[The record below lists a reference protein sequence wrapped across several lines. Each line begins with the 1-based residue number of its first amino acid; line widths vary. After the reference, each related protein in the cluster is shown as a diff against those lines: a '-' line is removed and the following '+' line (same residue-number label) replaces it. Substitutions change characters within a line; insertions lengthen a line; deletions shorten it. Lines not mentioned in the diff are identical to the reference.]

1 LDSRLWRSFGQNFW
15 SLKMRIG
22 KLGSALIL
30 IAILAGSLYA
40 FQEPISLQ
48 IAKRITAQRMGGD
61 PLKDLPDGLH
71 IAVCGAGSPMPDEK
85 RGGPCTLVIAGQQL
99 FVFDT
104 GNTSARN
111 INKMGFNAGNIQGIF
126 LTHFH
131 SDHIDGLGE
140 LLLQR
145 WVSNS
150 NTQPVPVHG
159 PEGVETV
166 VNGFMQAYSLDRGY
180 RVAHHGEAIVPSSGF
195 GAKAVSF
202 KTQAFETTLVYDSQD
217 TKIHAFSVAHA
228 PIHPAVGYKIQ
239 YKDRSIVISGDTT
252 PSVHVA
258 KAAQGVDVLIHEAMS
273 MELMKLLQEGAKT
286 AKRDKLEQ
294 IMKDITD
301 YHTSPVQAAE
311 IAQQAQVSY
320 LLLNHI
326 APPLPLPGLVDAF
339 LKGTA
344 EVFKGKIQ
352 VAKDGDFLSLPAGKK
367 SIDVSHRF

>member
-1 LDSRLWRSFGQNFW
+1 
-15 SLKMRIG
+15 MRIG

-71 IAVCGAGSPMPDEK
+71 IAVCGAGSPMPDDK

-326 APPLPLPGLVDAF
+326 APPLPLPGMERAF
-339 LKGTA
+339 LGQAHDIYSGTIK
-344 EVFKGKIQ
+344 VGQ
-352 VAKDGDFLSLPAGKK
+352 DGDFVSLPIGSKDIAFKRG
-367 SIDVSHRF
+367 F

>member
-1 LDSRLWRSFGQNFW
+1 
-15 SLKMRIG
+15 MRIG
-22 KLGSALIL
+22 KLGSAFIF
-30 IAILAGSLYA
+30 IALLAGSLYE
-40 FQEPISLQ
+40 FREPLSLAV
-48 IAKRITAQRMGGD
+48 AKRVTAQRMGSD

-71 IAVCGAGSPMPDEK
+71 IAVCGAGSPMPDDK
-85 RGGPCTLVIAGQQL
+85 RGGPCTLVIAGQQI

-111 INKMGFNAGNIQGIF
+111 INKLGFNAGLIQGIF

-202 KTQAFETTLVYDSQD
+202 KTQA
-217 TKIHAFSVAHA
+217 
-228 PIHPAVGYKIQ
+228 
-239 YKDRSIVISGDTT
+239 
-252 PSVHVA
+252 
-258 KAAQGVDVLIHEAMS
+258 
-273 MELMKLLQEGAKT
+273 
-286 AKRDKLEQ
+286 
-294 IMKDITD
+294 
-301 YHTSPVQAAE
+301 
-311 IAQQAQVSY
+311 
-320 LLLNHI
+320 
-326 APPLPLPGLVDAF
+326 
-339 LKGTA
+339 
-344 EVFKGKIQ
+344 
-352 VAKDGDFLSLPAGKK
+352 
-367 SIDVSHRF
+367 

>member
-1 LDSRLWRSFGQNFW
+1 
-15 SLKMRIG
+15 MRIG
-22 KLGSALIL
+22 KIGSLLVVITL
-30 IAILAGSLYA
+30 LAGSLYA
-40 FQEPISLQ
+40 FREPISLLV
-48 IAKRITAQRMGGD
+48 AKRVTAQRMGSN

-71 IAVCGAGSPMPDEK
+71 IAVCGAGSPMPDDK

-99 FVFDT
+99 FVFDA

-111 INKMGFNAGNIQGIF
+111 INKMGFNAGNIQDIF

-166 VNGFMQAYSLDRGY
+166 VNGIMQAYSLDRGY
-180 RVAHHGEAIVPSSGF
+180 RVAHHGEAVLPKSGF
-195 GAKAVSF
+195 GARPQTFSLQDEKA
-202 KTQAFETTLVYDSQD
+202 TLVFESAD
-217 TKIHAFSVAHA
+217 TKVFAFSVSHA
-228 PIHPAVGYKIQ
+228 PIHPAVGYKII

-252 PSVHVA
+252 PSPHVTREA
-258 KAAQGVDVLIHEAMS
+258 KGVDVLIHEAMS
-273 MELMKLLQEGAKT
+273 MDLMKLLQEGARD

-294 IMKDITD
+294 LMKDITD

-344 EVFKGKIQ
+344 DVFKGKIQ
-352 VAKDGDFLSLPAGKK
+352 VAKDGDLLSLPAGKK
-367 SIDVSHRF
+367 TIDTSQRF

>member
-1 LDSRLWRSFGQNFW
+1 
-15 SLKMRIG
+15 MRIG

-71 IAVCGAGSPMPDEK
+71 IAVCGAGSPMPDDK

-150 NTQPVPVHG
+150 NAQPVTVHG

-166 VNGFMQAYSLDRGY
+166 VNGFMLAYSLDRGY

-311 IAQQAQVSY
+311 IAQQAQVPY

-326 APPLPLPGLVDAF
+326 VPPLPLPGLVDAF

-352 VAKDGDFLSLPAGKK
+352 VAKDGDFLSLPTGKK